1 LIFYFQKETIII
13 LKTLILSLIP
23 IKGINNLKLT
33 MANLIDLLQGQLSE
47 GLVEQFANQL
57 GGADK
62 KQTADATSSIISM
75 ITSALAKN
83 AATPE
88 GAKALA
94 SALDRDHDGSIL
106 DDLMGYAAGNL
117 QEKPKVNT
125 SAMDGAGILK
135 HILGG
140 KQSNAI
146 DVISKMSGLQSD
158 KTGNL
163 MSMLAP
169 IVLGMLGKQKRE
181 SNLDNSG
188 LSDIL
193 SRTIQTESSK
203 RKELGMIG
211 KFLDQDGD
219 GNIVDDL
226 ANIGMKM
233 FGNFFKK

>member
-1 LIFYFQKETIII
+1 
-13 LKTLILSLIP
+13 
-23 IKGINNLKLT
+23 

-62 KQTADATSSIISM
+62 QQTADATSGIISM

-83 AATPE
+83 ATTPE
-88 GAKALA
+88 GAGALA

-106 DDLMGYAAGNL
+106 DDLMGYATGSMQQKEGL
-117 QEKPKVNT
+117 NT
-125 SAMDGAGILK
+125 SMINGAGILK

-146 DVISKMSGLQSD
+146 DVISQMSGLQSD

-163 MSMLAP
+163 MAMLAP
-169 IVLGMLGKQKRE
+169 IVLGMLGKQKRQN
-181 SNLDNSG
+181 NLDQGG
-188 LSDIL
+188 LSEIL
-193 SRTIQTESSK
+193 NQTIQSESSK

-219 GNIVDDL
+219 GSVMDDL
-226 ANIGMKM
+226 ANMGMKI
-233 FGNFFKK
+233 FGNFLRKR

>member
-1 LIFYFQKETIII
+1 
-13 LKTLILSLIP
+13 
-23 IKGINNLKLT
+23 

-62 KQTADATSSIISM
+62 QQTADATSGIISM

-83 AATPE
+83 ATTPE
-88 GAKALA
+88 GAGALA

-106 DDLMGYAAGNL
+106 DDLMGYATGSMQQKEGL
-117 QEKPKVNT
+117 NT
-125 SAMDGAGILK
+125 SMINGAGILK

-146 DVISKMSGLQSD
+146 DVISQMSGLQSD

-163 MSMLAP
+163 MAMLAP
-169 IVLGMLGKQKRE
+169 IVLGMLGKQKRQN
-181 SNLDNSG
+181 NLDQGG
-188 LSDIL
+188 LSEIL
-193 SRTIQTESSK
+193 NQTIQSESSK

-219 GNIVDDL
+219 GSVMDDL
-226 ANIGMKM
+226 ANMGMKI
-233 FGNFFKK
+233 FGNFLKKR

>member
-1 LIFYFQKETIII
+1 
-13 LKTLILSLIP
+13 
-23 IKGINNLKLT
+23 

-62 KQTADATSSIISM
+62 KQTADATSGIISM

-88 GAKALA
+88 GAGALA

-106 DDLMGYAAGNL
+106 EDLMGYATGSMQQKEGL
-117 QEKPKVNT
+117 NT
-125 SAMDGAGILK
+125 SMINGAGILK

-146 DVISKMSGLQSD
+146 DVISQMSGLQSD

-163 MSMLAP
+163 MAMLAP
-169 IVLGMLGKQKRE
+169 IVLGMLGKQKRQN
-181 SNLDNSG
+181 NLDQGG

-193 SRTIQTESSK
+193 SKTIQTQSTQ

-219 GNIVDDL
+219 GSVMDDL
-226 ANIGMKM
+226 ANMGMKM
-233 FGNFFKK
+233 FGNFLKKR

>member
-1 LIFYFQKETIII
+1 
-13 LKTLILSLIP
+13 
-23 IKGINNLKLT
+23 

-62 KQTADATSSIISM
+62 QQTADATSGIISM

-88 GAKALA
+88 GAGALA
-94 SALDRDHDGSIL
+94 AALDKDHDGSIL
-106 DDLMGYAAGNL
+106 DDLMGYANGSM
-117 QEKPKVNT
+117 QKKPDLN
-125 SAMDGAGILK
+125 SSMLNGAGILK

-140 KQSNAI
+140 KQANAI

-163 MSMLAP
+163 MAMLAP
-169 IVLGMLGKQKRE
+169 VVLGMLGKEKRQN
-181 SNLDNSG
+181 NLDQGG
-188 LSDIL
+188 LTDIL
-193 SRTIQTESSK
+193 NQTIQTESSK

-219 GNIVDDL
+219 GSVMDDL
-226 ANIGMKM
+226 ANMGMKM
-233 FGNFFKK
+233 FGNFLKRR

>member
-1 LIFYFQKETIII
+1 
-13 LKTLILSLIP
+13 
-23 IKGINNLKLT
+23 

-62 KQTADATSSIISM
+62 QQTADATSGIISM

-88 GAKALA
+88 GAGALA

-106 DDLMGYAAGNL
+106 DDLMGYATGSM
-117 QEKPKVNT
+117 QKKPEVNS
-125 SAMDGAGILK
+125 SALNGAGILK

-140 KQSNAI
+140 KQANAI

-169 IVLGMLGKQKRE
+169 IVLGMLGKEKRQ

-193 SRTIQTESSK
+193 NQTIQSESSK
-203 RKELGMIG
+203 RKELGLIG

-219 GNIVDDL
+219 GSVMDDL
-226 ANIGMKM
+226 AGMGMKM
-233 FGNFFKK
+233 FGKFLRR

>member
-1 LIFYFQKETIII
+1 
-13 LKTLILSLIP
+13 
-23 IKGINNLKLT
+23 

-62 KQTADATSSIISM
+62 QQTADATSGIISM

-88 GAKALA
+88 GAGALA
-94 SALDRDHDGSIL
+94 SALDKDHDGSIL
-106 DDLMGYAAGNL
+106 DDLMGYATGSM
-117 QEKPKVNT
+117 QQKPEVNT
-125 SAMDGAGILK
+125 NALNGAGILK

-140 KQSNAI
+140 KQGNAI

-163 MSMLAP
+163 MAMLAP
-169 IVLGMLGKQKRE
+169 IVLGMLGKEKRA
-181 SNLDNSG
+181 SNLDQGG
-188 LSDIL
+188 LSEIL
-193 SRTIQTESSK
+193 TQTIQTESSK

-219 GNIVDDL
+219 GSVMDDL
-226 ANIGMKM
+226 ANMGMKM
-233 FGNFFKK
+233 FSNFFKK

>member
-1 LIFYFQKETIII
+1 
-13 LKTLILSLIP
+13 
-23 IKGINNLKLT
+23 

-62 KQTADATSSIISM
+62 QQTADATSGIISM
-75 ITSALAKN
+75 VTCALAKN

-88 GAKALA
+88 GAGALA
-94 SALDRDHDGSIL
+94 SALDKDHDGSIL
-106 DDLMGYAAGNL
+106 DDLMGYATGSM
-117 QEKPKVNT
+117 QQKPEVNT
-125 SAMDGAGILK
+125 NALNGAGILK

-140 KQSNAI
+140 KQGNAI

-163 MSMLAP
+163 MAMLAP
-169 IVLGMLGKQKRE
+169 IVLGMLGKEKRA
-181 SNLDNSG
+181 SNLDQDG
-188 LSDIL
+188 LSEIL
-193 SRTIQTESSK
+193 TQTIQTESSK

-219 GNIVDDL
+219 GSVMDDL
-226 ANIGMKM
+226 ANMGMKM
-233 FGNFFKK
+233 FSNFFKK